1 MIESHI
7 NNYQQDFQPLLK
19 LFRGAI
25 KSMSK
30 KQEKVNKMLNA
41 TQGLKN
47 IMGRH
52 FLAIEQAFRDG
63 KPTAWATSGSPVE
76 MLYAMDVQPMLPE
89 NSATVS
95 AAQKLSKNFIEIAED
110 QGYSYDLCSYFKTNL
125 GAVTSNATML
135 QGGTRK
141 PSFMLSTDVIC
152 DTHVNWFQVQAERLN
167 VPHYSIDVPH
177 VVSNTNNRQY
187 NYFKNYVAE
196 QVYELLD
203 FIQDVTG
210 NEYNEGKA
218 REVSENSWKL
228 SMIWQDIYELRKNVP
243 CPISTRDTFGG
254 LFPLFT
260 MPGLKE
266 PIRLYKRMYR
276 EAKERV
282 EKGIGALKNEKYRLM
297 FEGIPFWYNLRYFGM
312 LEKYGAIIVYEPYT
326 YAFSKYM
333 NPKVTKEMV
342 LNKPIEAM
350 AELMLSFW
358 YVYDLET
365 RIQKFAETVRDW
377 KVDGVILHNNYSC
390 RPNSCGLYDLKKHLM
405 NDYDVPCLIIDADMN
420 DPRKFNE
427 EQLTNQIESFI
438 EILENRK

>member
-1 MIESHI
+1 MS
-7 NNYQQDFQPLLK
+7 K
-19 LFRGAI
+19 ASI
-25 KSMSK
+25 KS
-30 KQEKVNKMLNA
+30 NKMLNA

-63 KPTAWATSGSPVE
+63 NPTAWATSGSPVE

-95 AAQKLSKNFIEIAED
+95 AAQKYSQNFIELAEEE
-110 QGYSYDLCSYFKTNL
+110 GFSYDLCSYFKTNV
-125 GAVTSNATML
+125 GAVLSNADMIK
-135 QGGTRK
+135 GGTRK
-141 PSFMLSTDVIC
+141 PTFMLSTDVIC

-167 VPHYSIDVPH
+167 VPHFSIDVPH
-177 VVSNTNNRQY
+177 VVSNMNQRQY
-187 NYFKNYVAE
+187 DYFKNYVAE
-196 QVYELLD
+196 QLYELLD
-203 FIQDVTG
+203 FIQEITG
-210 NEYNEGKA
+210 HVYNEENAHK
-218 REVSENSWKL
+218 VIKNSWDL
-228 SMIWQDIYELRKNVP
+228 SMVWQDIYNLRKTVP

-266 PIRLYKRMYR
+266 PVKLYKRMYK

-282 EKGIGALKNEKYRLM
+282 DNGVGALEQENYRLM
-297 FEGIPFWYNLRYFGM
+297 FEGIPFWYQLKYFGM
-312 LEKYGAIIVYEPYT
+312 LERFGAIIVYEPYT

-342 LNKPIEAM
+342 FNHPIEAM

-358 YVYDLET
+358 YIYDLET
-365 RIQKFAETVRDW
+365 RIKKFEETAREW
-377 KVDGVILHNNYSC
+377 KIDGILLHNNLSC
-390 RPNSCGLYDLKKHLM
+390 RPNSCGLYDLKRHLM
-405 NDYDVPCLIIDADMN
+405 DDYDIPCLIIDADMN

-427 EQLTNQIESFI
+427 VQITNQIESFI
-438 EILENRK
+438 EILRQRVKK

>member
-1 MIESHI
+1 MS
-7 NNYQQDFQPLLK
+7 K
-19 LFRGAI
+19 ASI
-25 KSMSK
+25 KS
-30 KQEKVNKMLNA
+30 NKMLNA

-52 FLAIEQAFRDG
+52 FLAIEQAFRDE

-95 AAQKLSKNFIEIAED
+95 AAQKFSQNFIELAEEE
-110 QGYSYDLCSYFKTNL
+110 GFSYDLCSYFKTNV
-125 GAVTSNATML
+125 GAVLSNADMSK
-135 QGGTRK
+135 GGTRK
-141 PSFMLSTDVIC
+141 PTFMLSTDVIC

-167 VPHYSIDVPH
+167 VPHFSIDVPH
-177 VVSNTNNRQY
+177 VVSNMNQRQY
-187 NYFKNYVAE
+187 NYFKNYVTE
-196 QVYELLD
+196 QLYELLD
-203 FIQDVTG
+203 FIQEVTG
-210 NEYNEGKA
+210 HEYNEENAHK
-218 REVSENSWKL
+218 VIQNSWDL
-228 SMIWQDIYELRKNVP
+228 SMVWQDIYNLRKTVP

-266 PIRLYKRMYR
+266 PVKLYKKMYK

-282 EKGIGALKNEKYRLM
+282 DNGVGALEQENYRLM
-297 FEGIPFWYNLRYFGM
+297 FEGIPFWYQLKYFGM
-312 LEKYGAIIVYEPYT
+312 LERFGAIIVYEPYT

-342 LNKPIEAM
+342 FNHPIEAM

-358 YVYDLET
+358 YIYDLET
-365 RIQKFAETVRDW
+365 RIKKFEETVREW
-377 KVDGVILHNNYSC
+377 KVDGVLLHNNLSC
-390 RPNSCGLYDLKKHLM
+390 RPNSCGLYDLKRHLM
-405 NDYDVPCLIIDADMN
+405 DDYDIPCLIIDADMN

-427 EQLTNQIESFI
+427 VQITNQIESFI
-438 EILENRK
+438 EILQEKKKK